1 MSDYTHI
8 IKNID
13 PNWILFIS
21 MLCWIW
27 FWVWRYIY
35 HRSLYILP
43 RRRIHNIKKY
53 LYHALVC
60 IAVITSILIPL
71 DIKIPQDKLARVI
84 DLSPSISENPV
95 NISTIENTYRSAY
108 WIWKQHD
115 IILVT
120 WLPYDYCEK
129 CDKNALDDLTV
140 DQTIFTGELYGS
152 AMWDGLLLSYQK
164 DKDMKIIGLSDSG
177 TNKGISLS
185 QAISYIWSGNVLILS
200 YDDKSSIDKIM
211 SWVKIWHINN
221 LLRPIWIW
229 SQLILLSLYILS
241 IWKLKHSYDT
251 L

>member
-95 NISTIENTYRSAY
+95 NISTIEKYIS
-108 WIWKQHD
+108 
-115 IILVT
+115 L
-120 WLPYDYCEK
+120 C
-129 CDKNALDDLTV
+129 
-140 DQTIFTGELYGS
+140 
-152 AMWDGLLLSYQK
+152 LL
-164 DKDMKIIGLSDSG
+164 DMKTAWYHTGHMTSVWLLWEVWQKCTWWSDSR
-177 TNKGISLS
+177 SD
-185 QAISYIWSGNVLILS
+185 YIYRRALWVRDVRRTFTILS
-200 YDDKSSIDKIM
+200 K
-211 SWVKIWHINN
+211 
-221 LLRPIWIW
+221 R
-229 SQLILLSLYILS
+229 
-241 IWKLKHSYDT
+241 
-251 L
+251 